1 MLEAVSQR
9 GSLNSVAVQALS
21 SFDSAT
27 VALATLGSETGANG
41 FWLAD
46 TLFRLRF
53 NFRTLLVI
61 SFALESSSFWTG
73 LGFSV
78 AF

>member
-1 MLEAVSQR
+1 MLEAVPQR
-9 GSLNSVAVQALS
+9 GSLNSAAAMEALL

-27 VALATLGSETGANG
+27 VAFATLGSETGANG
-41 FWLAD
+41 FLLVD
-46 TLFRLRF
+46 IFRLRF

-61 SFALESSSFWTG
+61 SFAFERSSFWTG

-78 AF
+78 DF